1 MRRSLPTVALI
12 GATLAA
18 WELAVVLSGVPGYI
32 FPTPAGVAGSLHSD
46 AGLLARAS
54 EVTLEEVVLGYLL
67 ALAVGIAIAVIV
79 ASSVHVR
86 RAALPLLV
94 ISQTIP
100 MVLLAP
106 ILAIL
111 LGYGLEPKLL
121 IVAIV
126 CFFPVVVNAVDG
138 FDAADPELVRMMR
151 TLNAGGVAIFRRVIF
166 PGALPSIFAG
176 ARIAATYAAIGA
188 VFGEWAGSSAGLGFV
203 ILQAEPALQTARIFA
218 AVIVLSAIALALYG
232 LVSLAERLF
241 IPWTRQPTHH

>member
-1 MRRSLPTVALI
+1 
-12 GATLAA
+12 
-18 WELAVVLSGVPGYI
+18 
-32 FPTPAGVAGSLHSD
+32 
-46 AGLLARAS
+46 
-54 EVTLEEVVLGYLL
+54 VTLEEVALGYLL
-67 ALAVGIAIAVIV
+67 ALAVGITIALIV

-86 RAALPLLV
+86 RAVLPLLV

-111 LGYGLEPKLL
+111 IGYGLEPKLL

-126 CFFPVVVNAVDG
+126 CFFPIVVNAVDG

-151 TLNAGGVAIFRRVIF
+151 TLNAGGVAIFRRVVF

-188 VFGEWAGSSAGLGFV
+188 VSGAPDRANLRRGHRAVGDRPRAVWTRLPRRAPAHPLDPSTDPPLGGRTCAGSPFSRLPHSLSRSA
-203 ILQAEPALQTARIFA
+203 R
-218 AVIVLSAIALALYG
+218 
-232 LVSLAERLF
+232 
-241 IPWTRQPTHH
+241 